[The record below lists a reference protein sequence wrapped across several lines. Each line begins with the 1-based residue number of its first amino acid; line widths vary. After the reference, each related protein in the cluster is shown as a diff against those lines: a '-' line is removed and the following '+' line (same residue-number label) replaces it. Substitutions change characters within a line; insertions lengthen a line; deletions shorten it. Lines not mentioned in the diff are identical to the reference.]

1 MGGAGGGRVVV
12 RVWWAKINQNSVIE
26 QAMTLDLY
34 IFLAKYL
41 ISFQMYNNRTNVP
54 YIYIIN
60 QLEFFWHFFKII
72 LLAGVRNIVMFFKI
86 LNIVLHI

>member
-41 ISFQMYNNRTNVP
+41 IY
-54 YIYIIN
+54 
-60 QLEFFWHFFKII
+60 FFKCII
-72 LLAGVRNIVMFFKI
+72 IEQMS
-86 LNIVLHI
+86 HIYT

>member
-54 YIYIIN
+54 YIYT
-60 QLEFFWHFFKII
+60 
-72 LLAGVRNIVMFFKI
+72 
-86 LNIVLHI
+86 

>member
-12 RVWWAKINQNSVIE
+12 RVWLAKINQNSVIE

-41 ISFQMYNNRTNVP
+41 IY
-54 YIYIIN
+54 
-60 QLEFFWHFFKII
+60 FFKCII
-72 LLAGVRNIVMFFKI
+72 IEQMS
-86 LNIVLHI
+86 HIYT